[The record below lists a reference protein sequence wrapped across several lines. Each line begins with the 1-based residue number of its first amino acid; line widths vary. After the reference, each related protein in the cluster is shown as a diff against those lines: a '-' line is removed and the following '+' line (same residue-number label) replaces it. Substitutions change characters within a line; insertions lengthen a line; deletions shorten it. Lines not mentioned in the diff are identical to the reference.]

1 MDSLLGGGWPRRRVS
16 VEVAHR
22 LGRRCGEHDVEKLQG
37 PARDLADL
45 KDGLLGQLWAV
56 AGTKGRG
63 NGGGRETSKKGER
76 YGGRRRRSSSRG
88 ISIRCRDPPS
98 AVASLHSRTP
108 SHPSHRSMD
117 AVPALGLAGNDQ
129 LRCLLSAGTGPWA
142 LGGGKECV
150 LSLGEV
156 ASGAWWWGER
166 RWGWLQPP
174 GSLAGTVGI
183 KRISALT

>member
-117 AVPALGLAGNDQ
+117 AVPALGACRKRPAQ
-129 LRCLLSAGTGPWA
+129 MPPLSRHGA
-142 LGGGKECV
+142 LGFRGREGVRVVTGRGGQWCV
-150 LSLGEV
+150 VVGRATMGLVTAAGKPGWN
-156 ASGAWWWGER
+156 SGN
-166 RWGWLQPP
+166 
-174 GSLAGTVGI
+174 
-183 KRISALT
+183 